1 MGRTKTSIAIFL
13 ICSAFLYPILLISAS
28 TNYVRIKL
36 KFNNTNRVVS
46 RSELSQSLRA
56 RRQNNQDGSP
66 GSDIIML
73 KNYMDAQYY
82 GEIGIGTPP
91 QTFNVIFDTG
101 SSNLWVPSSK
111 CFFSMSCYV
120 HPKYKSIKSSTYKEN
135 GKYAAIMYGSGL
147 VYGFFSND
155 DVKVGDLVIKDQEF
169 IEAISEPGMSFIDG
183 KFDGILGL
191 GFKEISVGKVAPVW
205 DTMVRQGL
213 VKDPMFSI
221 WLNPGAK
228 QEKGGEIVF
237 GGVDSDHYKGNH
249 TFVPI
254 TQKGYWQFDLGDVLI
269 NGKSKGYCQ
278 HGCSAIADSGTS
290 MLAGPT
296 SVVTEINKA
305 IGVKTV
311 ANQESQFVVKE
322 HGENILDLLSEK
334 VQPKKI
340 CSKIGL
346 CASNG
351 TNSHSLSS
359 INTTMILFSTS
370 DSSDDVSSGNGD
382 GFCAACETMVMWM
395 ENQRKQNKTR
405 ERILSDGNKLTD
417 AFLDANVDCENI
429 ASMPDISF
437 MIGGKDFVLSP
448 HEYIVKDTDDDA
460 SCVSGFTPMD
470 IPSPN
475 GLLWI
480 LGDVFM
486 GRYHTIFD
494 YGNLRLGFAEAA

>member
-237 GGVDSDHYKGNH
+237 GGVDSDHYKG
-249 TFVPI
+249 
-254 TQKGYWQFDLGDVLI
+254 
-269 NGKSKGYCQ
+269 YCQ

-351 TNSHSLSS
+351 TNSH
-359 INTTMILFSTS
+359 
-370 DSSDDVSSGNGD
+370 SDDVSSGNGD